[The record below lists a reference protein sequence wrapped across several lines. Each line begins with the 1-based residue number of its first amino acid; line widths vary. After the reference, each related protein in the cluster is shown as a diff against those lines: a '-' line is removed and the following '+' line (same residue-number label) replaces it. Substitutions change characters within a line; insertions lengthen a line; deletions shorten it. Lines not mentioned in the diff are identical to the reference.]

1 MNGLTF
7 SPDRGSLL
15 LRHRGEATF
24 SWDFSRVERYL
35 EFDRR
40 LDGARRRIHDNPD
53 DADALLVFGEWLAFR
68 GVWDQALPFLTRAR
82 ERGAAVPPIL
92 IAQCQWRSGKVGLA
106 RDELAKALAVRTGNQ
121 ANDGAQKD
129 YLRLLLRRLGEMD
142 STAPSASGP
151 NSASSE
157 GAAPAH

>member
-1 MNGLTF
+1 MNGLAF

-15 LRHRGEATF
+15 LRQYGDTTLT
-24 SWDFSRVERYL
+24 WDFSRVERYL

-53 DADALLVFGEWLAFR
+53 DADALRVFGEWLAFR

-106 RDELAKALAVRTGNQ
+106 RDELAKALAVQ
-121 ANDGAQKD
+121 ADDEANDGEQKD
-129 YLRLLLRRLGEMD
+129 YLRMLLRRLGEMG
-142 STAPSASGP
+142 STAPSSGS
-151 NSASSE
+151 NSVTSD
-157 GAAPAH
+157 GAAPVQ